1 MGNALARM
9 TRRSASGVE
18 ARSGMDWWLS
28 QMAQATSSPVTTYG
42 PNGGERVDGNYG
54 ALVAQAYRANG
65 VVFAVS
71 LARMLLFTEARFK
84 FRALRSG
91 RPGDLFGTPALQIL
105 ERPWRNGTTGE
116 LLGRMEQD
124 VTLAGNC
131 FIWYDRKRRQLRR
144 LRPDWVT
151 VVSTTEDPLAD
162 REAEVKGYLYGPPSK
177 PQAAVE
183 LPVTEVV
190 HWSPIPDP
198 LAVWRGM
205 SWLTPILR
213 EIDADSAA
221 TSHKLE
227 FFENAAT
234 PNMVVQFDASVTME
248 QVRVFSEMLSDRHAG
263 LANAYKTL
271 VLGGGADAK
280 VVGSSFEQMNFKVT
294 QGAGETRIA
303 AAGGVPP
310 VIVGLS
316 EGLQA
321 ATYSNYGQAR
331 RKFADG
337 WARPTWRS
345 AAAALA
351 NIVEVPQ
358 GAELWY
364 DDRDI
369 PFLQEDLKD
378 AADIRAVDAVSIKAL
393 IEAGYDPDAV
403 IAAVAADDLT
413 VLAGSHTGML
423 SVQLQSPGL
432 PAPAPAAPPANG
444 SKPAAFAPST

>member
-1 MGNALARM
+1 MGNVLARLAR
-9 TRRSASGVE
+9 TRLPAGER
-18 ARSGMDWWLS
+18 RYGMEWWLS
-28 QMAQATSSPVTTYG
+28 QMAQASASPVTTYG
-42 PNGGERVDGNYG
+42 PGGGERVDGNYG

-71 LARMLLFTEARFK
+71 LARMLLFSEARFK
-84 FRALRSG
+84 FRGLRSG
-91 RPGDLFGTPALQIL
+91 RPGDLFGTPALEIL

-116 LLGRMEQD
+116 LLARMEQD

-131 FIWYDRKRRQLRR
+131 FIWHDRTRRQLRR

-151 VVSTTEDPLAD
+151 VLSTTDSPD
-162 REAEVKGYLYGPPSK
+162 VDVDSQVVGYFYGPPAK
-177 PQAAVE
+177 PDAAVL
-183 LPVTEVV
+183 LPITEVV

-198 LAVWRGM
+198 LAAWRGM

-221 TSHKLE
+221 TQHKLE
-227 FFENAAT
+227 FFEHAAT
-234 PNMVVQFDASVTME
+234 PNMVVQFDAQVTQE
-248 QVRVFSEMLSDRHAG
+248 QVRVFSEMLAEGHSG
-263 LANAYKTL
+263 LSNAYKTL

-280 VVGSSFEQMNFKVT
+280 VVGSSFEQMSFKVV

-351 NIVEVPQ
+351 NIIEVPS

-423 SVQLQSPGL
+423 SVQLQQPGV
-432 PAPAPAAPPANG
+432 PVNG
-444 SKPAAFAPST
+444 NGAKSALVSST